1 MAEVVVIRRKVIE
14 VYNISK
20 KFRKS
25 PKLEP
30 SVILGRGHWIVA
42 LINAIKEK
50 NYEYVTVLN
59 KVSLTAHENEILG
72 IVGPNGAGKT
82 TLFKILS
89 GMLFPDEGYGN
100 ILGLDLVKDFQEI
113 KRVVNI
119 IGTCEWLTFYEDLS
133 VKENLEFIQKIYTFS
148 GIKPI
153 RDVDSVLEIL
163 NLKERISEKVR
174 KLSSGMRQKLALA
187 KCLIIYTPV
196 ILLDEPFRGLDIL
209 SVKELKEIIKN
220 TLSKED
226 NETILISSH
235 KLSYIE
241 DLCERILIMN
251 KGRIISSI
259 SVEKI
264 KEFSKKFMVVEL
276 EVYGIYSEIL
286 NKLKKIFGQS
296 IVYVFSFKYPYTRI
310 VFRVLLARKEYSIS
324 ELLDKLSKYNIRYLY
339 IEVEDPVLEDYFT
352 YLIKTGIGEEEYE
365 DYRESFSLS
374 EN

>member
-1 MAEVVVIRRKVIE
+1 MIRRKVIE

-25 PKLEP
+25 PRLEP

-42 LINAIKEK
+42 LMNAIREK

-59 KVSLTAHENEILG
+59 KVSLTAYENEILG

-89 GMLFPDEGYGN
+89 GILFPDEGYGN

-148 GIKPI
+148 GIKPV
-153 RDVDSVLEIL
+153 RDIDSVLEIL
-163 NLKERISEKVR
+163 NLRERINEKVR

-187 KCLIIYTPV
+187 KCLIVYTPIV
-196 ILLDEPFRGLDIL
+196 LLDEPFRGLDIL

-220 TLSKED
+220 TLSRE
-226 NETILISSH
+226 NRETILISSH
-235 KLSYIE
+235 RLSYIE

-259 SVEKI
+259 NIEKI
-264 KEFSKKFMVVEL
+264 KEFSKKFMVVKL

-296 IVYVFSFKYPYTRI
+296 IVYAFSFKYPYTRI
-310 VFRVLLARKEYSIS
+310 VFRVILARKEYSIS